1 MGVGVAGTLHV
12 SLYSACSGL
21 TPQERENRLSGV
33 GVTASQLPRP
43 PAAPTPCP
51 PGGLVATAAPGSW
64 GFGCSAGV
72 SPSRS
77 TARGLAAS
85 GAYLDSFG
93 QPSSFPACPARRS
106 RPGVPRP
113 DLAIGR
119 GPAAGA
125 PRNASC
131 THSLRWVNLAAPEL
145 RARGRGRVAQPSPSG
160 GARWGGRPGSGESG
174 RQLSRR
180 LGGGEPRSG
189 RRFVG
194 AAVPARVQSRR
205 SQVGE
210 SWSCALGSPA
220 RRTPGRWGVPL

>member
-1 MGVGVAGTLHV
+1 MAGTLRV
-12 SLYSACSGL
+12 STLPAL
-21 TPQERENRLSGV
+21 AWPPQERENRLLGL
-33 GVTASQLPRP
+33 GMTASQLPRP

-77 TARGLAAS
+77 TARGLAAP

-106 RPGVPRP
+106 RRGVPRP
-113 DLAIGR
+113 DFAIGR

-131 THSLRWVNLAAPEL
+131 RRSLRWVNLAALEL
-145 RARGRGRVAQPSPSG
+145 RERGPRASRPARSFGRGTLGRASRVRGIGAPAQSLSWGRGAPVWPPLCWSRGASAGSVSALTSWGKLELRTRDPCAARAGAVGCPSLS
-160 GARWGGRPGSGESG
+160 PG
-174 RQLSRR
+174 
-180 LGGGEPRSG
+180 
-189 RRFVG
+189 
-194 AAVPARVQSRR
+194 
-205 SQVGE
+205 
-210 SWSCALGSPA
+210 C
-220 RRTPGRWGVPL
+220 